1 MRSKPMPEVASIIWS
16 TGLSYHIGDRNKLRE
31 ELPADPKLQG
41 GKTLVRPNPGKVNLH
56 ALSRTRREETP

>member
-16 TGLSYHIGDRNKLRE
+16 TGLSRRIGDHNKLRE
-31 ELPADPKLQG
+31 ELLADPKLHG
-41 GKTLVRPNPGKVNLH
+41 GKTLARRTPGKVHLH